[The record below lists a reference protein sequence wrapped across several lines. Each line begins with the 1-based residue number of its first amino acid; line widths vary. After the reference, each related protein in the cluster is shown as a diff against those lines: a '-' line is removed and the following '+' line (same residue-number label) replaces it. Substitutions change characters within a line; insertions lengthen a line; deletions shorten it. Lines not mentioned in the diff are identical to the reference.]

1 MVYIGVLEASARKRL
16 GVQVPPWRLNK
27 LRFSYKDEDVEEH
40 FHSTQFVIC
49 VTNLGVSINIQ
60 KIEGD

>member
-49 VTNLGVSINIQ
+49 YEPWGF
-60 KIEGD
+60 D